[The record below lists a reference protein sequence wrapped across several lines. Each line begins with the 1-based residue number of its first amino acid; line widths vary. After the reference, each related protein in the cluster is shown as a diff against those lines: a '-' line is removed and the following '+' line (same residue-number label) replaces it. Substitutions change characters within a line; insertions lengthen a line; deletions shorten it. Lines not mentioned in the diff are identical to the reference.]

1 MADLTLNK
9 PAAGAQNVINAVP
22 DSRIELN
29 FPTDQATLER
39 SGNDLVFRFDDGSS
53 IVIRDFYTAYTKEN
67 MPDFVLE
74 GTPISGEQFFTALNG
89 EDLMPA
95 AGPAANAGNAN
106 GGRFHEFGDDPL
118 QSGVD
123 RLDGLD
129 LSSSRAFFPERD
141 PWGGLR
147 GDDAGTDP
155 LTPEEPVNPADPV
168 NPVTP
173 NANPIIS
180 ATGAVTVVESGVLP
194 GGNTAYAGVPSQSG
208 AITASDADGDAL
220 NFGLIDA
227 DGAQVNEIATEYG
240 TIVMNPD
247 GTYTYTIDND
257 DPDTNSLAL
266 GETREETFT
275 VYVDDGNGGVTT
287 QEITVTI
294 TGTNDRPELTLSA
307 GALSVIESG
316 VGRDAAG
323 NVITSN
329 IPAEENASYAGRLT
343 SGAGQAQGTDVDHG
357 AVLTYGVA
365 SGATGDPRNSYFT
378 ATDSTQGHSSVTA
391 GGAYGDL
398 TLNNDGSYSYTL
410 HPATDANLNGL
421 HEGQIVTETF
431 TVYVRDEHGAW
442 TSQELTVNVTGT
454 NDRPEISH
462 VDELVLKE
470 TGVQS
475 GGNEATTPE
484 GTIAPEGD
492 AHRLTATGHV
502 TADDVDNDDDAGTL
516 RYSFADGQTS
526 ISTELGGVTI
536 DQNGNYTYT
545 LNDGAANSLAQGET
559 RTETFT
565 VMVTD
570 SHGAT
575 HEAVVNV
582 TIYGTNDIP
591 TLELRENVLNV
602 TESGVGR
609 DENGNVITSNGEEE
623 NGSYTGSLS
632 ASGTAVGNDVDNGA
646 SWTYGLGVDGVAQYT
661 DNGPRT
667 AVGEYGTLTLNP
679 DGTYTYTLFPEPNTD
694 DYEGG
699 TDNPEYQRALELY
712 NRVND
717 LSEGETHP
725 ETFTIYVR
733 DEHGAWTSQTLTVN
747 VVGTNDQ
754 PVIDEITK
762 NEGDEEL
769 VVKEQGV
776 HEKDGEPNTETTDTA
791 GTPGADEHKGG
802 VSGTIIASDP
812 DKDNGSGSQ
821 TDGTGNHDLAFGVI
835 GGTSALNGG
844 EAQDIPSSSLGG
856 DFNYQTYTGTDAG
869 GTVTLYHTITT
880 QYGTLTIDEN
890 GNYTYELNESNTDEG
905 NPVNQLGEGDSV
917 TETFTVQVMDKHGAT
932 HEQTITITVQGTN
945 DIPVLTVDNPNLTI
959 DDSVLNDDGTPVALT
974 VGGHADVFDVDGGAA
989 NDADT
994 LTFGLQFTGT
1004 TKVPDWQTGS
1014 VGAGEPTY
1022 AGSTIGD
1029 MDNVTVKGTYGELT
1043 IGKDGDYTYTLNN
1056 SKGGLADQLTENDHP
1071 VETFTIWVKD
1081 EHGAW
1086 AKQEITITVNG
1097 VNDAPVIDE
1106 GANPHMVLKEAGV
1119 VDTGTAH
1126 GVTTDTDDEGRLTE
1140 KGYSRLQAEGDIK
1153 ASDVDHGNVPD
1164 FSVAYGGAKGD
1175 VLDGAKT
1182 PDVKVEGEGENKVTT
1197 IETQYGTLTLDQSGH
1212 YIYKVNE
1219 KGAQALN
1226 QGDKVTEEFKV
1237 TVSDGHGGTVETTIT
1252 VDVLGSNDRPTVEAS
1267 GPSNEL
1273 TDPGYDGANEVAG
1286 TTTATG
1292 TYAGKDDDS
1301 GEVLH
1306 FNEFGISLT
1315 DGNRDSAFDQSGNG
1329 VHELTGAYGKL
1340 TIDEYGKYTY
1350 ELDTTPGGNADRLA
1364 GGASETDTFYIY
1376 VKDDHGAWNRTEVTF
1391 TIHGTNDAPVIA
1403 PDETQGS
1410 LKIYEEGV
1418 WGDREDPDKE
1428 HNPDAPFNGYDAS
1441 TWGKLSGHF
1450 SASDVEG
1457 DKLTYFFKGI
1467 DENGTIA
1474 VTHDGVSETLA
1485 ITGVTKDAEGN
1496 VTGFTTKYGDFT
1508 LADDGKGGCTY
1519 TFAPNQTGMN
1529 ALSQDETFNFNVQI
1543 GVKDEHGAGA
1553 VDDHDVSVSII
1564 GTNDRPVAKWTDL
1577 NVKEFGV
1584 KDGGNVETES
1594 DGSDKSSSVSSDK
1607 YRHETQFQLRAEDA
1621 DNDGQDLTY
1630 AISNKTTAING
1641 TDYIASKYHETLGAA
1656 GTDATGGLDRNEG
1669 VKVLG
1674 RGETPA
1680 TDSHLSEGYDQY
1692 IQTNYGTLY
1701 LDSDTGKCAF
1711 VLAPDTANWL
1721 PQGSKLTF
1729 NFDFT
1734 VTDIHGSTGTHSI
1747 LVNIQGTNDK
1757 PTLALETSDS
1767 VDHAGQAFITATDGA
1782 DNGNPVYEKTDDG
1795 NPDVTTFVVK
1805 EAGTTTEGDKV
1816 GSDVYTGKAFGADDD
1831 YGHTLTYGVSGYKEN
1846 PENANAAFNGNAKGE
1861 PVTEFKGTYG
1871 TLTINLDGTYTYTLN
1886 DTANRLDEGQNGQDT
1901 FSIFVRDEHGAWAVQ
1916 NVAFDVEGSDDAP
1929 IVGKISD
1936 VNLREEGA
1944 HGSSNYTWH
1953 AQPEDAYS
1961 TDDQGN
1967 RFVTF
1972 KGDLSSSVTIVD
1984 NGDRIAK
1991 YSLDAPADK
2000 DHPFTVTTDGD
2011 SQILTNEF
2019 LTITLNTKTGE
2030 YTATL
2035 NMTAANR
2042 WQEGYDPSYGF
2053 KVTVTDSDG
2062 ITGEG
2067 KLTVNLHGAND
2078 LPTLT
2083 IDTSEDTTNDFTVAD
2098 RSSED
2103 GTVAKGSVTASDPD
2117 AGDKLSFSIF
2127 KQGASNDK
2135 TFHVPGEYDADQRI
2149 YNEENFKQWMED
2161 YQDSKDNPLTNLSG
2175 DRVNN
2180 WFLGTPKADTYAT
2193 EVHGKYGTLT
2203 INGKTGEYT
2212 YKLDDPSVNPNVR
2225 ALGEGEKVT
2234 EDFSIMVKDSKGA
2247 FDIKDIHFE
2256 ITGSADAA
2264 QLVTTDAHV
2273 LQITE
2278 AGVVPG
2284 GNEAKNVSNAEIGKF
2299 TVKPVDDP
2307 GAEGEHLVFGFKIGD
2322 KYEKAFWTGED
2333 GQHSPAIETPY
2344 GTLTITGIT
2353 HNDDGTWTATYE
2365 FTLNNSLSAVQQL
2378 KEGDLV
2384 KLHDALGG
2392 LKLAVWDDRHPVTE
2406 AGQPTKATDQ
2416 ALDLYIHG
2424 SNDRPYFT
2432 DGDGNRKGEDNDV
2445 VDLKSAS
2452 ISEDGN
2458 SITGTLTGEDYEGDK
2473 FTFSLVDD
2481 NGVLVQKLAGEYG
2494 ILELKPD
2501 GSYTYTLTPAGSAK
2515 LQTLHEGQNLADL
2528 SSEELS
2534 KLGLEAETFH
2544 VRITDSNGA
2553 FNDGNLVIDIR
2564 GETDTPTI
2572 ADVKATILED
2582 DGVDIN
2588 HAADPSI
2595 TGTLT
2600 PPQVVDAAHEGK
2612 VTWTAGDYTVEDGLG
2627 TLHVDEDGGYT
2638 YTLAGNEGIQDWN
2651 IDDSVTETF
2660 EITVTLPNGDTVTQ
2674 NVAITI
2680 KGTND
2685 SPTFSVENGKQ
2696 EGWVTH
2702 DVFEDKEANKGDHG
2716 EGAETGVVFTG
2727 TLGGGTDI
2735 DDAGSSL
2742 RYRLLDEHGNL
2753 VTELKTTYGTIVL
2766 HDVENNGGSIT
2777 THYTYTLDNESVT
2790 LEDALKA
2797 LEEGEFLD
2805 DTIKYV
2811 AVDPHGSVSVV
2822 KDADGKIIS
2831 GTNDLIIH
2839 INDASGSG
2847 GGEEANKLVIDA
2859 ESKLTGDV
2867 TEDGNTD
2874 GDEGTSQSFAGQ
2886 LVAKWAD
2893 GRSHGDTP
2901 PNRVF
2906 GIVEKV
2912 YDANT
2917 DTWVD
2922 KPDGGQAQGHVASD
2936 GKYGYIVIDP
2946 ATGEYKYTLYNGENG
2961 KSNPVQDLAAG
2972 ETVTEKFTVMLN
2984 GEVQKDT
2991 DGNAITIDITITGTN
3006 DAPVITN
3013 IKQPDAIKENETG
3026 GLTDGTTVDGT
3037 VTGLDIDHKL
3047 DDQGNR
3053 VTDED
3058 GNAVTED
3065 VTYWFHDG
3073 EKYVETITTKY
3084 GSITI
3089 NKTTGE
3095 YTFTLDVSKLVDENG
3110 NGIEGVQVI
3119 RDADG
3124 NITGYHLPE
3133 GRTLTDAITVY
3144 ASDGTAYTPG
3154 TINVTI
3160 NGTNWGPEA
3169 VIAGISQTVHEDA
3182 VAADDEQ
3189 SAFSGTLNDLFTDDQ
3204 GAGNL
3209 TYAIKDALSG
3219 SFLQGKYGSLELVNG
3234 EYKYVLNNES
3244 DAVQGL
3250 DAKSGG
3256 TGTDTFTIIAK
3267 DERGETTEITIT
3279 VDVKGKNDEPTLSV
3293 DKVLSVREGADADSD
3308 SGTATGL
3315 DKDTGELLQYGFGKD
3330 DDGNVITKTTVKD
3343 ADGNA
3348 YGTLT
3353 VDKNGK
3359 YTFTLDNTSDAVKA
3373 LNPGE
3378 LKELTQKLHVYDTTG
3393 LSSEATITI
3402 DIIGANTAPENL
3414 NLTPSEDN
3422 QPLIEG
3428 ATGTYSGTAHAT
3440 DIDAGSSAPTYGF
3453 LVGGKIVQSF
3463 TGEYGTFTIDAT
3475 TGKYTYTLDKDTDNS
3490 KLNALAE
3497 DQPGTDTV
3505 QIVAVDGYGAQS
3517 RPESVT
3523 VNIKGTNDAPVI
3535 AVDTTNGMNGSFTFS
3550 DVDADDTHSVTFDG
3564 LKGSTGA
3571 DIKITGKGEFSV
3583 YEDGKT
3589 IGTLKVTEFSDGP
3602 NGKVVYEF
3610 IPDKAYTDGIERGEG
3625 VELHFKLSVDDGNTD
3640 GKVEG
3645 TTEHTFTVTSSN
3657 EAPTVGDATESNNGS
3672 LAITDGDGDTVSTVK
3687 VEFGKDSITLGKGES
3702 LTLNDVTFTYD
3713 GSNLTYAVAEGVTNG
3728 MKPGA
3733 SDSLSFSV
3741 TLDDGHGEITHNVSL
3756 PLASTNTAPTA
3767 SDGEGTPDADNHILT
3782 GQITASDDHTQDLK
3796 FSLDE
3801 DGQYG
3806 TVSVNESDGSYT
3818 YTLKEGVP
3826 NGTAADSFTIN
3837 VNDGHGGI
3845 TPVKVTVNLMQLN
3858 TAPELDESGDKT
3870 NDTESSIVI
3879 GNEQVTGEL
3888 HVTDANSTDALT
3900 LSNVTNGQQGTV
3912 TAELQNGVITY
3923 TYKPGD
3929 DVKAGTDSFTLTV
3942 SDGFGGTA
3950 DVTVNISIEAAAQP
3964 LTSSF
3969 SLMSFFRSAHMV
3981 GGENLNADG
3990 LAHNDLAQVPGTE
4003 HQGDAEGTQPD
4014 TDVPD
4019 ASAEKADTQDDVT
4032 QQEHTE
4038 TAGTEQAHGSHAAG
4052 TVTSSEDT
4060 AHTTANGV
4068 HTADGQA
4075 ADGEPEAGQPSG
4087 ATPEDSGAPE
4097 SHALVNEGHATDTG
4111 TSNLSGGTDSSHNA
4125 TETAASAETHDTD
4138 AQSLPGGLL
4147 GEGDEGIFGHEALE
4161 TALGQTHETG
4171 VFYSEGTGVLV
4182 HFDGIIE
4189 TDDQSLD
4196 AVLTPT
4202 GDTPNPETDPT
4213 KIDLSLA
4220 SNNSDPTLTGT
4231 ENTMPGVPDTAS
4243 ITSVDTGIDAI
4254 VVGGIHDPTDNQN
4267 IAELNAQHAIANAN
4281 GH

>member
-220 NFGLIDA
+220 SFGLIDA

-475 GGNEATTPE
+475 GGNEATTSE

-526 ISTELGGVTI
+526 ISTDLGGVTI
-536 DQNGNYTYT
+536 DQNGDYTYT

-582 TIYGTNDIP
+582 TIYGTNDQP
-591 TLELRENVLNV
+591 TLSLSNPVLNV
-602 TESGVGR
+602 YEAGVGR
-609 DENGNVITSNGEEE
+609 DEAGNIITSNGEEE

-762 NEGDEEL
+762 NEGDKEL

-776 HEKDGEPNTETTDTA
+776 HEKDGEPNTDTTGTA

-890 GNYTYELNESNTDEG
+890 GNYTYELNESNTDED
-905 NPVNQLGEGDSV
+905 NPVNRLGEGDSV

-959 DDSVLNDDGTPVALT
+959 DDSVLNDDGTPAAPT

-1004 TKVPDWQTGS
+1004 TKVPDWQTGG

-1043 IGKDGDYTYTLNN
+1043 IGKDGDYTYTLDK

-1140 KGYSRLQAEGDIK
+1140 EGYSRLQAEGDIK

-1212 YIYKVNE
+1212 YTYKVNE
-1219 KGAQALN
+1219 EGAQALN

-1267 GPSNEL
+1267 DPSNVL

-1340 TIDEYGKYTY
+1340 TIDEHGKYTY

-1391 TIHGTNDAPVIA
+1391 TIHGTNDAPVID
-1403 PDETQGS
+1403 PGETQGS

-1782 DNGNPVYEKTDDG
+1782 DNGNPVYEKTDGG

-1846 PENANAAFNGNAKGE
+1846 PENADAAFNGNAKGE

-1871 TLTINLDGTYTYTLN
+1871 TLTINPDDGTYTYTLN

-1916 NVAFDVEGSDDAP
+1916 NVAFDVQGSDDAP

-1972 KGDLSSSVTIVD
+1972 KGDLSNSVTIVD
-1984 NGDRIAK
+1984 NGDTIAK

-2083 IDTSEDTTNDFTVAD
+2083 IDTSEGTTNDFAVAD

-2203 INGKTGEYT
+2203 INDKTGKYT

-2234 EDFSIMVKDSKGA
+2234 EDFSIMVKDKSGS

-2256 ITGSADAA
+2256 ITGSADAVRVLGNADTHVA
-2264 QLVTTDAHV
+2264 QVTEEGVAFNTNEYQAGKPFPGGQFLVETVDKVVGADGQQTEYPPTYGFLVTGENG
-2273 LQITE
+2273 LQTFY
-2278 AGVVPG
+2278 
-2284 GNEAKNVSNAEIGKF
+2284 AKTYTN
-2299 TVKPVDDP
+2299 D
-2307 GAEGEHLVFGFKIGD
+2307 
-2322 KYEKAFWTGED
+2322 
-2333 GQHSPAIETPY
+2333 Y
-2344 GTLTITGIT
+2344 GTFTI
-2353 HNDDGTWTATYE
+2353 DDGGRYT
-2365 FTLNNSLSAVQQL
+2365 FTLNDASPFVQKL
-2378 KEGDLV
+2378 MASGGNIRVVLENVDL
-2384 KLHDALGG
+2384 A
-2392 LKLAVWDDRHPVTE
+2392 AWDDRHMSDTGGE
-2406 AGQPTKATDQ
+2406 GKIEIFGADGKSLGFIDATLPATQ
-2416 ALDLYIHG
+2416 DLKVIING
-2424 SNDRPYFT
+2424 ANDRPYFVTNGDVTVEHAPAGTPEGT
-2432 DGDGNRKGEDNDV
+2432 DTFT
-2445 VDLKSAS
+2445 LTTKSTV
-2452 ISEDGN
+2452 SEDG
-2458 SITGTLTGEDYEGDK
+2458 GTLSGQLDFRDHEGDGA
-2473 FTFSLVDD
+2473 TFAIVNGGKLVYDIQGKY
-2481 NGVLVQKLAGEYG
+2481 GVLHLNA
-2494 ILELKPD
+2494 D
-2501 GSYTYTLTPAGSAK
+2501 GSYTYTLTNTK
-2515 LQTLHEGQNLADL
+2515 DLQGLNPEELFNEEQFTIRVTDDHHAYNQGTLIIQIEGQADDIRQTANDL
-2528 SSEELS
+2528 SVTEDT
-2534 KLGLEAETFH
+2534 KLDSSGKVSLEGIDAADKAALEAMGDKGEKGDYGWK
-2544 VRITDSNGA
+2544 IQGA
-2553 FNDGNLVIDIR
+2553 SPDA
-2564 GETDTPTI
+2564 PT
-2572 ADVKATILED
+2572 VFE
-2582 DGVDIN
+2582 GRY
-2588 HAADPSI
+2588 
-2595 TGTLT
+2595 GTLT
-2600 PPQVVDAAHEGK
+2600 VHADGTYTYKLTKNGSDIVQSLGKGATLADEIFTLTTTVNGKTITQDVK
-2612 VTWTAGDYTVEDGLG
+2612 VTV
-2627 TLHVDEDGGYT
+2627 H
-2638 YTLAGNEGIQDWN
+2638 
-2651 IDDSVTETF
+2651 
-2660 EITVTLPNGDTVTQ
+2660 
-2674 NVAITI
+2674 
-2680 KGTND
+2680 GTND
-2685 SPTFSVENGKQ
+2685 NPDWNGQGFSEDALKGIVQQDDFDGKNG
-2696 EGWVTH
+2696 GLTHTAMITGAH
-2702 DVFEDKEANKGDHG
+2702 DVDTGDTLKYYLVG
-2716 EGAETGVVFTG
+2716 PDGTPTTVVKTEYGSVTIDPETG
-2727 TLGGGTDI
+2727 
-2735 DDAGSSL
+2735 
-2742 RYRLLDEHGNL
+2742 E
-2753 VTELKTTYGTIVL
+2753 
-2766 HDVENNGGSIT
+2766 
-2777 THYTYTLDNESVT
+2777 YTYTLDNQN
-2790 LEDALKA
+2790 LKNVDF
-2797 LEEGEFLD
+2797 GD
-2805 DTIKYV
+2805 D
-2811 AVDPHGSVSVV
+2811 GF
-2822 KDADGKIIS
+2822 II
-2831 GTNDLIIH
+2831 D
-2839 INDASGSG
+2839 NDAKVVVVDQHGAKSEEKTIEITIRKPEGYGEGSG
-2847 GGEEANKLVIDA
+2847 GSELEVVYNGGKEGGE
-2859 ESKLTGDV
+2859 V
-2867 TEDGNTD
+2867 TEDSVPSFTKGSLDAKYETGTD
-2874 GDEGTSQSFAGQ
+2874 
-2886 LVAKWAD
+2886 AD
-2893 GRSHGDTP
+2893 DH
-2901 PNRVF
+2901 VF
-2906 GIVEKV
+2906 GIV
-2912 YDANT
+2912 DPNSSAQ
-2917 DTWVD
+2917 
-2922 KPDGGQAQGHVASD
+2922 PDPSQVQTVI
-2936 GKYGYIVIDP
+2936 GKYGFITIDP
-2946 ATGEYKYTLYNGENG
+2946 VTGEWKYTLFNGTDGEKG
-2961 KSNPVQDLAAG
+2961 PVQSLAAG
-2972 ETVTEKFTVMLN
+2972 QSVTEEFQLMLN
-2984 GEVQKDT
+2984 GEQQFR
-2991 DGNAITIDITITGTN
+2991 DGKPVVITITVQGTN
-3006 DAPVITN
+3006 DQPVITGTGAP
-3013 IKQPDAIKENETG
+3013 KAIQESETG
-3026 GLTDGTTVDGT
+3026 GLNESVLTTPGKVDAHDIDYRLDSDGNPVTGANGEFQYQELEYYFLNEDGT
-3037 VTGLDIDHKL
+3037 H
-3047 DDQGNR
+3047 
-3053 VTDED
+3053 
-3058 GNAVTED
+3058 
-3065 VTYWFHDG
+3065 TYTL
-3073 EKYVETITTKY
+3073 ETKY
-3084 GSITI
+3084 GSIKI
-3089 NKTTGE
+3089 NEKTGE
-3095 YTFTLDVSKLVDENG
+3095 YLYTVDLSKGEF
-3110 NGIEGVQVI
+3110 
-3119 RDADG
+3119 DA
-3124 NITGYHLPE
+3124 Y
-3133 GRTLTDAITVY
+3133 RS
-3144 ASDGTAYTPG
+3144 SDGKVHLTEDQHLSDIINVYVNDGSNTVNAEAQSQI
-3154 TINVTI
+3154 TINI
-3160 NGTNWGPEA
+3160 NGVNWKP
-3169 VIAGISQTVHEDA
+3169 
-3182 VAADDEQ
+3182 VAATDVPALEVQED
-3189 SAFSGTLNDLFTDDQ
+3189 SGKVHVTDQGGEHGLTASGRLDGLFTDDTKES
-3204 GAGNL
+3204 GN
-3209 TYAIKDALSG
+3209 TYVLIDEEG
-3219 SFLQGKYGSLELVNG
+3219 ETRFVLQGEYGTMKLVNG
-3234 EYKYVLNNES
+3234 EYVYTLNNN
-3244 DAVQGL
+3244 DPKVQGL
-3250 DAKSGG
+3250 TTQSDPK
-3256 TGTDTFTIIAK
+3256 TDTFRIKVTDEHGLSEVREVTVKVHGTDDAPEVHTVDTILATEGSDQIYEGKIDATDPDIVDGK
-3267 DERGETTEITIT
+3267 PDALTYAFADGGTTFTNDYGTFTINSDGSYTFKLGDTSAVRSLAAGQELDIPPVTVYVRDSQGNSTEGQIT
-3279 VDVKGKNDEPTLSV
+3279 VNIK
-3293 DKVLSVREGADADSD
+3293 
-3308 SGTATGL
+3308 
-3315 DKDTGELLQYGFGKD
+3315 
-3330 DDGNVITKTTVKD
+3330 
-3343 ADGNA
+3343 
-3348 YGTLT
+3348 
-3353 VDKNGK
+3353 
-3359 YTFTLDNTSDAVKA
+3359 
-3373 LNPGE
+3373 
-3378 LKELTQKLHVYDTTG
+3378 
-3393 LSSEATITI
+3393 
-3402 DIIGANTAPENL
+3402 GANTAPENL

-3550 DVDADDTHSVTFDG
+3550 DVDAKDTHSVTFEG
-3564 LKGSTGA
+3564 LKDFTGA
-3571 DIKITGKGEFSV
+3571 DIEITGKGDFFV

-3610 IPDKAYTDGIERGEG
+3610 IPDKAYTDGIERGED

-3645 TTEHTFTVTSSN
+3645 TTQHTFTVTSSN

-3687 VEFGKDSITLGKGES
+3687 VEFGNDSITLGKGES
-3702 LTLNDVTFTYD
+3702 LTLNGVTFTYD
-3713 GSNLTYAVAEGVTNG
+3713 GSRLTYAVAESVTNG
-3728 MKPGA
+3728 MEPGA

-3818 YTLKEGVP
+3818 YALKAGVP

-3837 VNDGHGGI
+3837 VDDGHGGI
-3845 TPVKVTVNLMQLN
+3845 TPVKVTVDLTQLN

-3870 NDTESSIVI
+3870 NDTENSIVI
-3879 GNEQVTGEL
+3879 GGEPVIGEL
-3888 HVTDANSTDALT
+3888 HVTDDNGDNLT
-3900 LSNVTNGQQGTV
+3900 LTTA
-3912 TAELQNGVITY
+3912 TAESANGATISASLTGGVVTY

-3950 DVTVNISIEAAAQP
+3950 DVTVNISIEAAAAQP

-4060 AHTTANGV
+4060 AHTTTNGV

-4087 ATPEDSGAPE
+4087 ATE

-4213 KIDLSLA
+4213 TIDLSLA

>member
-220 NFGLIDA
+220 SFGLIDA

-536 DQNGNYTYT
+536 DQNGDYTYT

-570 SHGAT
+570 RHGAT

-582 TIYGTNDIP
+582 TIYGTNDQP
-591 TLELRENVLNV
+591 TLSLSNPVLNV
-602 TESGVGR
+602 YEAGVGR
-609 DENGNVITSNGEEE
+609 DEAGNIITSNGEEE

-776 HEKDGEPNTETTDTA
+776 HEKDGEPNTDTTGTA

-890 GNYTYELNESNTDEG
+890 GNYTYELNESNTDED

-959 DDSVLNDDGTPVALT
+959 DDSVLNDDGTPAAPT

-1140 KGYSRLQAEGDIK
+1140 EGYSRLQAEGDIK

-1212 YIYKVNE
+1212 YTYKVNE
-1219 KGAQALN
+1219 EGAQALN

-1340 TIDEYGKYTY
+1340 TIDEHGKYTY
-1350 ELDTTPGGNADRLA
+1350 ELDTTPGGNADRLV

-1376 VKDDHGAWNRTEVTF
+1376 VKDDHGAWNWTEVTF
-1391 TIHGTNDAPVIA
+1391 TIHGTNDAPVID
-1403 PDETQGS
+1403 PGETQGS

-1474 VTHDGVSETLA
+1474 VTHDDVSETLA

-1519 TFAPNQTGMN
+1519 TFAPNQDGMN
-1529 ALSQDETFNFNVQI
+1529 ALDQDETFEFNVQI
-1543 GVKDEHGAGA
+1543 GVKDEYGAEA
-1553 VDDHDVSVSII
+1553 VPPHNVDVSII
-1564 GTNDRPVAKWTDL
+1564 GTNDAPVTRWNG
-1577 NVKEFGV
+1577 NVDVRESGV
-1584 KDGGNVETES
+1584 LDGGNTETTA
-1594 DGSDKSSSVSSDK
+1594 DPTPGTPGYIKDLH
-1607 YRHETQFQLRAEDA
+1607 RLETTGKLSAFTDA
-1621 DNDGQDLTY
+1621 DADDN
-1630 AISNKTTAING
+1630 ISSYDVFAKTNG
-1641 TDYIASKYHETLGAA
+1641 EGKM
-1656 GTDATGGLDRNEG
+1656 DATFNKGPDSHIPDGYDALT
-1669 VKVLG
+1669 VKG
-1674 RGETPA
+1674 QGETSA
-1680 TDSHLSEGYDQY
+1680 DDSHFGTYDRY
-1692 IQTNYGTLY
+1692 IETNYGTLY
-1701 LDSDTGKCAF
+1701 FNSQNGEFAF
-1711 VLAPDTANWL
+1711 ALNDDAANWL

-1729 NFDFT
+1729 NFQFT
-1734 VTDIHGSTGTHSI
+1734 VTDSHGSVSNASGFGF
-1747 LVNIQGTNDK
+1747 NIQGTNDK

-1886 DTANRLDEGQNGQDT
+1886 DTANRLDEGQSGQDT

-1916 NVAFDVEGSDDAP
+1916 NVAFDVQGSDDAP
-1929 IVGKISD
+1929 IVREDS

-1944 HGSSNYTWH
+1944 HGHGNYIWH
-1953 AQPEDAYS
+1953 DETGEYDSEAGTVSFDGQLKA
-1961 TDDQGN
+1961 
-1967 RFVTF
+1967 
-1972 KGDLSSSVTIVD
+1972 TIVD
-1984 NGDRIAK
+1984 SGDTIVEYHLTPPEGRG
-1991 YSLDAPADK
+1991 
-2000 DHPFTVTTDGD
+2000 FTNISSEKSIEIWKND
-2011 SQILTNEF
+2011 F
-2019 LTITLNTKTGE
+2019 LTITLDTATGE
-2030 YTATL
+2030 YTAVL
-2035 NMTAANR
+2035 DMNAANA
-2042 WQEGYDPSYGF
+2042 WKEASSTNYGF

-2067 KLTVNLHGAND
+2067 TLNVNLKGAND

-2083 IDTSEDTTNDFTVAD
+2083 VENSENNYAVT
-2098 RSSED
+2098 ED
-2103 GTVAKGSVTASDPD
+2103 VPGTATGVFSATDPD
-2117 AGDKLSFSIF
+2117 NPGKELSFHIF
-2127 KQGASNDK
+2127 KQDAINPRADA
-2135 TFHVPGEYDADQRI
+2135 GENA
-2149 YNEENFKQWMED
+2149 YNEANFKAWM
-2161 YQDSKDNPLTNLSG
+2161 QDHQYDKSNPGAGNPGTNALLS
-2175 DRVNN
+2175 
-2180 WFLGTPKADTYAT
+2180 TPKEDTYAT
-2193 EVHGKYGTLT
+2193 TVHGTYGTLT
-2203 INGKTGEYT
+2203 ITAGADGQVNYT
-2212 YKLDDPSVNPNVR
+2212 YKLDDSSENPLVQ
-2225 ALGEGEKVT
+2225 ALGEGEQVKET
-2234 EDFSIMVKDSKGA
+2234 FSILVKDKGGS
-2247 FDIKDIHFE
+2247 FDIKDVTFE
-2256 ITGSADAA
+2256 ITGSADAVRVLGNADTHVA
-2264 QLVTTDAHV
+2264 QVTEEGVAFNTNEYQAGKLFPGGQFLVETVDKVVGADGQQTEYPPTYGFLVTGENG
-2273 LQITE
+2273 LQTFY
-2278 AGVVPG
+2278 
-2284 GNEAKNVSNAEIGKF
+2284 AKTYTN
-2299 TVKPVDDP
+2299 D
-2307 GAEGEHLVFGFKIGD
+2307 
-2322 KYEKAFWTGED
+2322 
-2333 GQHSPAIETPY
+2333 Y
-2344 GTLTITGIT
+2344 GTFTI
-2353 HNDDGTWTATYE
+2353 DDGGHYT
-2365 FTLNNSLSAVQQL
+2365 FTLNNASPFVQKL
-2378 KEGDLV
+2378 MASGGNIRVVLENVDL
-2384 KLHDALGG
+2384 A
-2392 LKLAVWDDRHPVTE
+2392 AWDDRHMSDTGGE
-2406 AGQPTKATDQ
+2406 GKIEIFGADGKSLGFIDATLPATQ
-2416 ALDLYIHG
+2416 DLKVIING
-2424 SNDRPYFT
+2424 ANDRPYFVTNGDVTVEHAPAGTPEGT
-2432 DGDGNRKGEDNDV
+2432 DTFT
-2445 VDLKSAS
+2445 LTTKSTV
-2452 ISEDGN
+2452 SEDG
-2458 SITGTLTGEDYEGDK
+2458 GTLSGQLDFRDHEGDGA
-2473 FTFSLVDD
+2473 TFAIVNGGKLVYDIQGKY
-2481 NGVLVQKLAGEYG
+2481 GVLHLNA
-2494 ILELKPD
+2494 D
-2501 GSYTYTLTPAGSAK
+2501 GSYTYTLTNTK
-2515 LQTLHEGQNLADL
+2515 DLQGLNPEELFNEEQFTIRVTDDHHAYNQGTLIIQIEGQADDIRQTANDL
-2528 SSEELS
+2528 SVTEDT
-2534 KLGLEAETFH
+2534 KLDSSGKVSLEGIDAADKAALEAMGDKGEKGDYGWKIQGASSDAPTVLEGKYGTLTVHADGTYTYELTKNNDNIVQSLGKGATLDDESFTLTTTVNGKTITQDVKVTVHGTNDNPDWNGQGFSEDALKGIVQQDDFH
-2544 VRITDSNGA
+2544 GENG
-2553 FNDGNLVIDIR
+2553 GL
-2564 GETDTPTI
+2564 TH
-2572 ADVKATILED
+2572 KATITGAHD
-2582 DGVDIN
+2582 VD
-2588 HAADPSI
+2588 
-2595 TGTLT
+2595 T
-2600 PPQVVDAAHEGK
+2600 
-2612 VTWTAGDYTVEDGLG
+2612 
-2627 TLHVDEDGGYT
+2627 
-2638 YTLAGNEGIQDWN
+2638 
-2651 IDDSVTETF
+2651 
-2660 EITVTLPNGDTVTQ
+2660 GDTLKYYLVGPD
-2674 NVAITI
+2674 
-2680 KGTND
+2680 GT
-2685 SPTFSVENGKQ
+2685 PTTVVKTEYGSVSI
-2696 EGWVTH
+2696 
-2702 DVFEDKEANKGDHG
+2702 DP
-2716 EGAETGVVFTG
+2716 ETG
-2727 TLGGGTDI
+2727 
-2735 DDAGSSL
+2735 
-2742 RYRLLDEHGNL
+2742 E
-2753 VTELKTTYGTIVL
+2753 
-2766 HDVENNGGSIT
+2766 
-2777 THYTYTLDNESVT
+2777 YTYTLDNQNLKDVDFGDVGFIIDN
-2790 LEDALKA
+2790 DAKVVVVDQHGA
-2797 LEEGEFLD
+2797 KSEE
-2805 DTIKYV
+2805 
-2811 AVDPHGSVSVV
+2811 
-2822 KDADGKIIS
+2822 KIIEITIQKPE
-2831 GTNDLIIH
+2831 GYGEG
-2839 INDASGSG
+2839 GSG
-2847 GGEEANKLVIDA
+2847 GSELEVVYNGGKEGGE
-2859 ESKLTGDV
+2859 V
-2867 TEDGNTD
+2867 TED
-2874 GDEGTSQSFAGQ
+2874 SVPSFITQGS
-2886 LVAKWAD
+2886 LDAKYETGPDAD
-2893 GRSHGDTP
+2893 DH
-2901 PNRVF
+2901 VF
-2906 GIVEKV
+2906 GIV
-2912 YDANT
+2912 DPNSSAQ
-2917 DTWVD
+2917 
-2922 KPDGGQAQGHVASD
+2922 PDPSQVQTVI
-2936 GKYGYIVIDP
+2936 GKYGFITIDP
-2946 ATGEYKYTLYNGENG
+2946 VTGEWKYTLFNGTDGEKG
-2961 KSNPVQDLAAG
+2961 PVQSLAAG
-2972 ETVTEKFTVMLN
+2972 QSVTEEFQLMLN
-2984 GEVQKDT
+2984 GEQQFR
-2991 DGNAITIDITITGTN
+2991 DGKPVVITITVQGTN
-3006 DAPVITN
+3006 DQPVITGTGAQN
-3013 IKQPDAIKENETG
+3013 AIQESETG
-3026 GLTDGTTVDGT
+3026 GLNDSVLETSGKVDAHDIDYRLDSDGNPVTGADGEFQYQELEYYFLNEDGT
-3037 VTGLDIDHKL
+3037 H
-3047 DDQGNR
+3047 
-3053 VTDED
+3053 
-3058 GNAVTED
+3058 
-3065 VTYWFHDG
+3065 TY
-3073 EKYVETITTKY
+3073 KQETMY
-3084 GSITI
+3084 GSIEINKDTGVYTYTVDLSKGEFDAYRSSDGKVHLTEDQHLSDIIRVYVNDGSNTDNAEAQSQITI
-3089 NKTTGE
+3089 N
-3095 YTFTLDVSKLVDENG
+3095 
-3110 NGIEGVQVI
+3110 
-3119 RDADG
+3119 
-3124 NITGYHLPE
+3124 
-3133 GRTLTDAITVY
+3133 
-3144 ASDGTAYTPG
+3144 
-3154 TINVTI
+3154 I
-3160 NGTNWGPEA
+3160 NGVNWKP
-3169 VIAGISQTVHEDA
+3169 
-3182 VAADDEQ
+3182 VAATDVPALEVQED
-3189 SAFSGTLNDLFTDDQ
+3189 SGKVHVTDQGGEHGLTASGRLDGLFTDDTKES
-3204 GAGNL
+3204 GN
-3209 TYAIKDALSG
+3209 TYVLIDEEG
-3219 SFLQGKYGSLELVNG
+3219 ETRFVLQGEYGTMKLVNG
-3234 EYKYVLNNES
+3234 EYVYTLNNN
-3244 DAVQGL
+3244 DPKVQGL
-3250 DAKSGG
+3250 TTESDPK
-3256 TGTDTFTIIAK
+3256 TDTFRIKVTDEHGLSEVREVTVKVHGTDDAPEVHTVDTILATEGSDQIYEGKIDATDPDIVDGK
-3267 DERGETTEITIT
+3267 PDALTYAFADGGTTFTNDYGTFTINSDGSYTFKLGDTSAVRSLAAGQELDIPPVTVYVRDSQGNSTEGQIT
-3279 VDVKGKNDEPTLSV
+3279 VNIK
-3293 DKVLSVREGADADSD
+3293 
-3308 SGTATGL
+3308 
-3315 DKDTGELLQYGFGKD
+3315 
-3330 DDGNVITKTTVKD
+3330 
-3343 ADGNA
+3343 
-3348 YGTLT
+3348 
-3353 VDKNGK
+3353 
-3359 YTFTLDNTSDAVKA
+3359 
-3373 LNPGE
+3373 
-3378 LKELTQKLHVYDTTG
+3378 
-3393 LSSEATITI
+3393 
-3402 DIIGANTAPENL
+3402 GANTAPENL

-3422 QPLIEG
+3422 QPLLEG

-3490 KLNALAE
+3490 KLNALAK

-3517 RPESVT
+3517 KPESVT

-3550 DVDADDTHSVTFDG
+3550 DVDAKDTHSVTFEG
-3564 LKGSTGA
+3564 LKDLTGA
-3571 DIKITGKGEFSV
+3571 DIEITGKGDFFV

-3610 IPDKAYTDGIERGEG
+3610 IPDKAYTDGIERGED

-3645 TTEHTFTVTSSN
+3645 TTQHTFTVTSSN

-3782 GQITASDDHTQDLK
+3782 GQITASDDHTHTQDLK

-3818 YTLKEGVP
+3818 YALKAGVP
-3826 NGTAADSFTIN
+3826 NGTAAESFTIN
-3837 VNDGHGGI
+3837 VDDGHGGI
-3845 TPVKVTVNLMQLN
+3845 TPVKVTVDLTQLN

-3870 NDTESSIVI
+3870 NDTENSIVI
-3879 GNEQVTGEL
+3879 GGEPVIGEL
-3888 HVTDANSTDALT
+3888 HVTDDNGDNLT
-3900 LSNVTNGQQGTV
+3900 LTTA
-3912 TAELQNGVITY
+3912 TAESANGATISASLTGGVVTY

-3950 DVTVNISIEAAAQP
+3950 DVTVNISIEAAAAQP

-4003 HQGDAEGTQPD
+4003 HQGDAEGTQPG

-4052 TVTSSEDT
+4052 TETSSEDT

-4087 ATPEDSGAPE
+4087 ATE

-4111 TSNLSGGTDSSHNA
+4111 ASNLSGGTDSSHNA

-4213 KIDLSLA
+4213 TIDLSLA

>member
-220 NFGLIDA
+220 SFGLIDA

-365 SGATGDPRNSYFT
+365 SGATGDPRNSYFA

-470 TGVQS
+470 TGVRD

-536 DQNGNYTYT
+536 DQNGDYTYT

-582 TIYGTNDIP
+582 TIYGTNDQP
-591 TLELRENVLNV
+591 TLSLSNPVLNV
-602 TESGVGR
+602 YEAGVGR
-609 DENGNVITSNGEEE
+609 DEAGNIITSNGEEE

-776 HEKDGEPNTETTDTA
+776 HEKDGEPNTDTTGTA

-890 GNYTYELNESNTDEG
+890 GNYTYELNESNTDED

-959 DDSVLNDDGTPVALT
+959 DDSVLNDDGTPAAPT

-1004 TKVPDWQTGS
+1004 TKVPDWQTGG

-1043 IGKDGDYTYTLNN
+1043 IGKDGDYTYTLDD

-1126 GVTTDTDDEGRLTE
+1126 GVTTDTDDEGSLTE

-1219 KGAQALN
+1219 EGAQALN

-1267 GPSNEL
+1267 DPSNVL

-1340 TIDEYGKYTY
+1340 TIDEHGKYTY

-1418 WGDREDPDKE
+1418 WGDRDTAN
-1428 HNPDAPFNGYDAS
+1428 HNPNEKFDAAKES
-1441 TWGKLSGHF
+1441 ALEGHF

-1485 ITGVTKDAEGN
+1485 ITGVTTDAEGN
-1496 VTGFTTKYGDFT
+1496 VTGFTTAYGSFA

-1519 TFAPNQTGMN
+1519 TFTSNQDGMN
-1529 ALSQDETFNFNVQI
+1529 ALDQDETFEFNVQI
-1543 GVKDEHGAGA
+1543 GVKDEYGAEA
-1553 VDDHDVSVSII
+1553 VPPHNVDVSII
-1564 GTNDRPVAKWTDL
+1564 GTNDAPVTRWNG
-1577 NVKEFGV
+1577 NVDVRESGV
-1584 KDGGNVETES
+1584 LDGGNTETTA
-1594 DGSDKSSSVSSDK
+1594 DPTPGTPGYIKDLH
-1607 YRHETQFQLRAEDA
+1607 RLETTGKLSAFTDA
-1621 DNDGQDLTY
+1621 DADDN
-1630 AISNKTTAING
+1630 ISSYDVFAKTNG
-1641 TDYIASKYHETLGAA
+1641 EGKM
-1656 GTDATGGLDRNEG
+1656 DATFNKGPDSHIPDGYDALT
-1669 VKVLG
+1669 VKG
-1674 RGETPA
+1674 QGETSA
-1680 TDSHLSEGYDQY
+1680 DDSHFGTYDRY
-1692 IQTNYGTLY
+1692 IETNYGTLY
-1701 LDSDTGKCAF
+1701 FNSQNGEFAF
-1711 VLAPDTANWL
+1711 ALNDDAANWL

-1729 NFDFT
+1729 NFQFT
-1734 VTDIHGSTGTHSI
+1734 VTDSHGSVSNASGFGF
-1747 LVNIQGTNDK
+1747 NIQGTNDK

-1831 YGHTLTYGVSGYKEN
+1831 YGHTLAYGVSGYEEN

-1871 TLTINLDGTYTYTLN
+1871 TLSINPNGTYTYTLN
-1886 DTANRLDEGQNGQDT
+1886 DTANRLDEGQSGQDT

-1916 NVAFDVEGSDDAP
+1916 NVAFDVQGSDDAP
-1929 IVGKISD
+1929 IVENST

-1944 HGSSNYTWH
+1944 HGHGNYIWH
-1953 AQPEDAYS
+1953 DKTGEYDSEAGTVSFDGQLKA
-1961 TDDQGN
+1961 
-1967 RFVTF
+1967 
-1972 KGDLSSSVTIVD
+1972 TIVD
-1984 NGDRIAK
+1984 SGDTIVEYHLTPPEGRG
-1991 YSLDAPADK
+1991 
-2000 DHPFTVTTDGD
+2000 FTNISSEKSIEIWKND
-2011 SQILTNEF
+2011 F
-2019 LTITLNTKTGE
+2019 LTITLDTATGE
-2030 YTATL
+2030 YTAVL
-2035 NMTAANR
+2035 DMNAANA
-2042 WQEGYDPSYGF
+2042 WKEASSTNYGF

-2067 KLTVNLHGAND
+2067 TLNVNLKGAND

-2083 IDTSEDTTNDFTVAD
+2083 VENSENNYAVT
-2098 RSSED
+2098 ED
-2103 GTVAKGSVTASDPD
+2103 VPGTATGVFSATDPD
-2117 AGDKLSFSIF
+2117 NPGKELSFHIF
-2127 KQGASNDK
+2127 KQDAINPRADA
-2135 TFHVPGEYDADQRI
+2135 GENA
-2149 YNEENFKQWMED
+2149 YNEANFKAWM
-2161 YQDSKDNPLTNLSG
+2161 QDHQYDKSNPGAGNPGTNALLS
-2175 DRVNN
+2175 
-2180 WFLGTPKADTYAT
+2180 TPKEDTYAT
-2193 EVHGKYGTLT
+2193 TVHGTYGTLT
-2203 INGKTGEYT
+2203 ITAGADGQVNYT
-2212 YKLDDPSVNPNVR
+2212 YKLDDSSENPLVQ
-2225 ALGEGEKVT
+2225 ALGEGETVT
-2234 EDFSIMVKDSKGA
+2234 ETFSIMVKDKGGS

-2284 GNEAKNVSNAEIGKF
+2284 GNEAKNVSNAETGKF

-2384 KLHDALGG
+2384 KLHDALDG

-2481 NGVLVQKLAGEYG
+2481 NSVLVQKLAGEYG

-2553 FNDGNLVIDIR
+2553 SNDGKLVIDIR
-2564 GETDTPTI
+2564 GETDTPPI
-2572 ADVKATILED
+2572 ADVTATILED

-2600 PPQVVDAAHEGK
+2600 PPQVVDAAHKGDVKWTTDDYRVEG
-2612 VTWTAGDYTVEDGLG
+2612 GLG
-2627 TLHVDEDGGYT
+2627 TLHVDEDGGYI
-2638 YTLAGNEGIQDWN
+2638 YTLDGNAGIQDWN

-2660 EITVTLPNGDTVTQ
+2660 KITVTLPNGDTVTQ

-2685 SPTFSVENGKQ
+2685 SPTFSVENGRQ

-2702 DVFEDKEANKGDHG
+2702 DVFEDKGADTGDHG
-2716 EGAETGVVFTG
+2716 ESAETGVVFTG

-2735 DDAGSSL
+2735 DDADDSL

-2753 VTELKTTYGTIVL
+2753 VTELKTKYGTIVL
-2766 HDVENNGGSIT
+2766 HDVDNGNGTFT

-2790 LEDALKA
+2790 LEDALKE

-2822 KDADGKIIS
+2822 KDADGNIIS

-2847 GGEEANKLVIDA
+2847 GGEGENKLVIDE

-2893 GRSHGDTP
+2893 EGSHGDTP

-2984 GEVQKDT
+2984 GEVQQDK
-2991 DGNAITIDITITGTN
+2991 DGNDITIDITITGTN

-3026 GLTDGTTVDGT
+3026 GLTNGTTVGGT

-3073 EKYVETITTKY
+3073 ENYVETITTKY

-3095 YTFTLDVSKLVDENG
+3095 YTFKLDVSKLVDENG

-3182 VAADDEQ
+3182 VATDNEQ
-3189 SAFSGTLNDLFTDDQ
+3189 SAFSGELDKLFTDDQ

-3209 TYAIKDALSG
+3209 TYAIKDAPSR

-3250 DAKSGG
+3250 DAGHG
-3256 TGTDTFTIIAK
+3256 DTDTFTIIAK

-3279 VDVKGKNDEPTLSV
+3279 VDVKGKNDAPTLSV
-3293 DKVLSVREGADADSD
+3293 DKVLSVREGADVDFD
-3308 SGTATGL
+3308 SGTAAGL
-3315 DKDTGELLQYGFGKD
+3315 DKDTADQGKLQYGFGKD
-3330 DDGNVITKTTVKD
+3330 DDGNVITETTVKD
-3343 ADGNA
+3343 ADGNV

-3353 VDKNGK
+3353 VDEKGN
-3359 YTFTLDNTSDAVKA
+3359 YTFTLDNTSDAVKT

-3550 DVDADDTHSVTFDG
+3550 DVDADDTHSVTFEG
-3564 LKGSTGA
+3564 LKDSTGE
-3571 DIKITGKGEFSV
+3571 DIEITGKGDFFV

-3640 GKVEG
+3640 GKVAG
-3645 TTEHTFTVTSSN
+3645 TAEHTFTVTSTN
-3657 EAPTVGDATESNNGS
+3657 EAPTVENATGSNNGS

-3702 LTLNDVTFTYD
+3702 LTLNGVTFTYD
-3713 GSNLTYAVAEGVTNG
+3713 GSRLTYAVAESVTNG
-3728 MKPGA
+3728 MEPGA

-3767 SDGEGTPDADNHILT
+3767 SDGEGIPDADNHILT
-3782 GQITASDDHTQDLK
+3782 GQIIASDNHTQDLK

-3818 YTLKEGVP
+3818 YALKAGVP

-3837 VNDGHGGI
+3837 VDDGHGGI
-3845 TPVKVTVNLMQLN
+3845 TPVKVTVDLTQLN

-3870 NDTESSIVI
+3870 NDTENSIVI
-3879 GNEQVTGEL
+3879 GGEPVIGEL
-3888 HVTDANSTDALT
+3888 HVTDDNGDNLT
-3900 LSNVTNGQQGTV
+3900 LTTA
-3912 TAELQNGVITY
+3912 TAESANGATISASLTGGVVTY

-4038 TAGTEQAHGSHAAG
+4038 TAGAEQAHGSHAAG
-4052 TVTSSEDT
+4052 AVTSSEDT

-4087 ATPEDSGAPE
+4087 ATPEDSGATE

-4111 TSNLSGGTDSSHNA
+4111 ASNLSGGTDSSHNA
-4125 TETAASAETHDTD
+4125 TETAASAETHDMSGD
-4138 AQSLPGGLL
+4138 SLPDGLL

-4213 KIDLSLA
+4213 TIDLSLA

>member
-220 NFGLIDA
+220 SFGLIDA

-475 GGNEATTPE
+475 GGNEATTSE

-526 ISTELGGVTI
+526 ISTDLGGVTI
-536 DQNGNYTYT
+536 DQNGDYTYT

-582 TIYGTNDIP
+582 TIYGTNDQP
-591 TLELRENVLNV
+591 TLSLSNPVLNV
-602 TESGVGR
+602 YEAGVGR
-609 DENGNVITSNGEEE
+609 DEAGNIITSNGEEE

-762 NEGDEEL
+762 NEGDKEL

-776 HEKDGEPNTETTDTA
+776 HEKDGEPNTDTTGTA

-890 GNYTYELNESNTDEG
+890 GNYTYELNESNTDED
-905 NPVNQLGEGDSV
+905 NPVNRLGEGDSV

-959 DDSVLNDDGTPVALT
+959 DDSVLNDDGTPAAPT

-1004 TKVPDWQTGS
+1004 TKVPDWQTGG

-1043 IGKDGDYTYTLNN
+1043 IGKDGDYTYTLDK

-1140 KGYSRLQAEGDIK
+1140 EGYSRLQAEGDIK

-1212 YIYKVNE
+1212 YTYKVNE
-1219 KGAQALN
+1219 EGAQALN

-1267 GPSNEL
+1267 DPSNVL

-1340 TIDEYGKYTY
+1340 TIDEHGKYTY

-1391 TIHGTNDAPVIA
+1391 TIHGTNDAPVID
-1403 PDETQGS
+1403 PGETQGS

-1782 DNGNPVYEKTDDG
+1782 DNGNPVYEKTDGG

-1846 PENANAAFNGNAKGE
+1846 PENADAAFNGNAKGE

-1871 TLTINLDGTYTYTLN
+1871 TLTINPDDGTYTYTLN

-1916 NVAFDVEGSDDAP
+1916 NVAFDVQGSDDAP

-1972 KGDLSSSVTIVD
+1972 KGDLSNSVTIVD
-1984 NGDRIAK
+1984 NGDTIAK

-2083 IDTSEDTTNDFTVAD
+2083 IDTSEGTTNDFTVAD

-2203 INGKTGEYT
+2203 INDKTGKYT

-2234 EDFSIMVKDSKGA
+2234 EDFSIMVKDKSGS

-2256 ITGSADAA
+2256 ITGSADAVRVLGNADTHVA
-2264 QLVTTDAHV
+2264 QVTEEGVAFNTNEYQAGKPFPGGQFLVETVDKVVGADGQQTEYPPTYGFLVTGENG
-2273 LQITE
+2273 LQTFY
-2278 AGVVPG
+2278 
-2284 GNEAKNVSNAEIGKF
+2284 AKTYTN
-2299 TVKPVDDP
+2299 D
-2307 GAEGEHLVFGFKIGD
+2307 
-2322 KYEKAFWTGED
+2322 
-2333 GQHSPAIETPY
+2333 Y
-2344 GTLTITGIT
+2344 GTFTI
-2353 HNDDGTWTATYE
+2353 DDGGRYT
-2365 FTLNNSLSAVQQL
+2365 FTLNDASPFVQKL
-2378 KEGDLV
+2378 MASGGNIRVVLENVDL
-2384 KLHDALGG
+2384 A
-2392 LKLAVWDDRHPVTE
+2392 AWDDRHMSDTGGE
-2406 AGQPTKATDQ
+2406 GKIEIFGADGKSLGFIDATLPATQ
-2416 ALDLYIHG
+2416 DLKVIING
-2424 SNDRPYFT
+2424 ANDRPYFVTNGDVTVEHAPAGTPEGT
-2432 DGDGNRKGEDNDV
+2432 DTFT
-2445 VDLKSAS
+2445 LTTKSTV
-2452 ISEDGN
+2452 SEDG
-2458 SITGTLTGEDYEGDK
+2458 GTLSGQLDFRDHEGDGA
-2473 FTFSLVDD
+2473 TFAIVNGGKLVYDIQGKY
-2481 NGVLVQKLAGEYG
+2481 GVLHLNA
-2494 ILELKPD
+2494 D
-2501 GSYTYTLTPAGSAK
+2501 GSYTYTLTNTK
-2515 LQTLHEGQNLADL
+2515 DLQGLNPEELFNEEQFTIRVTDDHHAYNQGTLIIQIEGQADDIRQTANDL
-2528 SSEELS
+2528 SVTEDT
-2534 KLGLEAETFH
+2534 KLDSSGKVSLEGIDAADKAALEAMGDKGEKGDYGWK
-2544 VRITDSNGA
+2544 IQGA
-2553 FNDGNLVIDIR
+2553 SPDA
-2564 GETDTPTI
+2564 PT
-2572 ADVKATILED
+2572 VFE
-2582 DGVDIN
+2582 GRY
-2588 HAADPSI
+2588 
-2595 TGTLT
+2595 GTLT
-2600 PPQVVDAAHEGK
+2600 VHADGTYTYKLTKNGSDIVQSLGKGATLADEIFTLTTTVNGKTITQDVK
-2612 VTWTAGDYTVEDGLG
+2612 VTV
-2627 TLHVDEDGGYT
+2627 H
-2638 YTLAGNEGIQDWN
+2638 
-2651 IDDSVTETF
+2651 
-2660 EITVTLPNGDTVTQ
+2660 
-2674 NVAITI
+2674 
-2680 KGTND
+2680 GTND
-2685 SPTFSVENGKQ
+2685 NPDWNGQGFSEDALKGIVQQDDFDGKNG
-2696 EGWVTH
+2696 GLTHTAMITGAH
-2702 DVFEDKEANKGDHG
+2702 DVDTGDTLKYYLVG
-2716 EGAETGVVFTG
+2716 PDGTPTTVVKTEYGSVTIDPETG
-2727 TLGGGTDI
+2727 
-2735 DDAGSSL
+2735 
-2742 RYRLLDEHGNL
+2742 E
-2753 VTELKTTYGTIVL
+2753 
-2766 HDVENNGGSIT
+2766 
-2777 THYTYTLDNESVT
+2777 YTYTLDNQN
-2790 LEDALKA
+2790 LKNVDF
-2797 LEEGEFLD
+2797 GD
-2805 DTIKYV
+2805 D
-2811 AVDPHGSVSVV
+2811 GF
-2822 KDADGKIIS
+2822 II
-2831 GTNDLIIH
+2831 D
-2839 INDASGSG
+2839 NDAKVVVVDQHGAKSEEKTIEITIRKPEGYGEGSG
-2847 GGEEANKLVIDA
+2847 GSELEVVYNGGKEGGE
-2859 ESKLTGDV
+2859 V
-2867 TEDGNTD
+2867 TEDSVPSFTKGSLDAKYETGTD
-2874 GDEGTSQSFAGQ
+2874 
-2886 LVAKWAD
+2886 AD
-2893 GRSHGDTP
+2893 DH
-2901 PNRVF
+2901 VF
-2906 GIVEKV
+2906 GIV
-2912 YDANT
+2912 DPNSSAQ
-2917 DTWVD
+2917 
-2922 KPDGGQAQGHVASD
+2922 PDPSQVQTVI
-2936 GKYGYIVIDP
+2936 GKYGFITIDP
-2946 ATGEYKYTLYNGENG
+2946 VTGEWKYTLFNGTDGEKG
-2961 KSNPVQDLAAG
+2961 PVQSLAAG
-2972 ETVTEKFTVMLN
+2972 QSVTEEFQLMLN
-2984 GEVQKDT
+2984 GEQQFR
-2991 DGNAITIDITITGTN
+2991 DGKPVVITITVQGTN
-3006 DAPVITN
+3006 DQPVITGTGAP
-3013 IKQPDAIKENETG
+3013 KAIQESETG
-3026 GLTDGTTVDGT
+3026 GLNESVLTTPGKVDAHDIDYRLDSDGNPVTGANGEFQYQELEYYFLNEDGT
-3037 VTGLDIDHKL
+3037 H
-3047 DDQGNR
+3047 
-3053 VTDED
+3053 
-3058 GNAVTED
+3058 
-3065 VTYWFHDG
+3065 TYTL
-3073 EKYVETITTKY
+3073 ETKY
-3084 GSITI
+3084 GSIKI
-3089 NKTTGE
+3089 NEKTGE
-3095 YTFTLDVSKLVDENG
+3095 YLYTVDLSKGEF
-3110 NGIEGVQVI
+3110 
-3119 RDADG
+3119 DA
-3124 NITGYHLPE
+3124 Y
-3133 GRTLTDAITVY
+3133 RS
-3144 ASDGTAYTPG
+3144 SDGKVHLTEDQHLSDIINVYVNDGSNTVNAEAQSQI
-3154 TINVTI
+3154 TINI
-3160 NGTNWGPEA
+3160 NGVNWKP
-3169 VIAGISQTVHEDA
+3169 
-3182 VAADDEQ
+3182 VAATDVPALEVQED
-3189 SAFSGTLNDLFTDDQ
+3189 SGKVHVTDQGGEHGLTASGRLDGLFTDDTKES
-3204 GAGNL
+3204 GN
-3209 TYAIKDALSG
+3209 TYVLIDEEG
-3219 SFLQGKYGSLELVNG
+3219 ETRFVLQGEYGTMKLVNG
-3234 EYKYVLNNES
+3234 EYVYTLNNN
-3244 DAVQGL
+3244 DPKVQGL
-3250 DAKSGG
+3250 TTQSDPK
-3256 TGTDTFTIIAK
+3256 TDTFRIKVTDEHGLSEVREVTVKVHGTDDAPEVHTVDTILATEGSDQIYEGKIDATDPDIVDGK
-3267 DERGETTEITIT
+3267 PDALTYAFADGGTTFTNDYGTFTINSDGSYTFKLGDTSAVRSLAAGQELDIPPVTVYVRDSQGNSTEGQIT
-3279 VDVKGKNDEPTLSV
+3279 VNIK
-3293 DKVLSVREGADADSD
+3293 
-3308 SGTATGL
+3308 
-3315 DKDTGELLQYGFGKD
+3315 
-3330 DDGNVITKTTVKD
+3330 
-3343 ADGNA
+3343 
-3348 YGTLT
+3348 
-3353 VDKNGK
+3353 
-3359 YTFTLDNTSDAVKA
+3359 
-3373 LNPGE
+3373 
-3378 LKELTQKLHVYDTTG
+3378 
-3393 LSSEATITI
+3393 
-3402 DIIGANTAPENL
+3402 GANTAPENL

-3550 DVDADDTHSVTFDG
+3550 DVDAKDTHSVTFEG
-3564 LKGSTGA
+3564 LKDFTGA
-3571 DIKITGKGEFSV
+3571 DIEITGKGDFFV

-3610 IPDKAYTDGIERGEG
+3610 IPDKAYTDGIERGED

-3645 TTEHTFTVTSSN
+3645 TTQHTFTVTSSN

-3687 VEFGKDSITLGKGES
+3687 VEFGNDSITLGKGES
-3702 LTLNDVTFTYD
+3702 LTLNGVTFTYD
-3713 GSNLTYAVAEGVTNG
+3713 GSRLTYAVAESVTNG
-3728 MKPGA
+3728 MEPGA

-3818 YTLKEGVP
+3818 YALKAGVP

-3837 VNDGHGGI
+3837 VDDGHGGI
-3845 TPVKVTVNLMQLN
+3845 TPVKVTVDLTQLN

-3870 NDTESSIVI
+3870 NDTENSIVI
-3879 GNEQVTGEL
+3879 GGEPVIGEL
-3888 HVTDANSTDALT
+3888 HVTDDNGDNLT
-3900 LSNVTNGQQGTV
+3900 LTTA
-3912 TAELQNGVITY
+3912 TAESANGATISASLTGGVVTY

-3950 DVTVNISIEAAAQP
+3950 DVTVNISIEAAAAQP

-4060 AHTTANGV
+4060 AHTTTNGV

-4087 ATPEDSGAPE
+4087 ATE

-4213 KIDLSLA
+4213 TIDLSLA